1 MAVVG
6 TKVWEQLMSIVKDDV
21 EGFAMVVVLEV
32 RDDDEDKQEGV
43 EKMMM
48 EVASWLSSAAHQA
61 VPYSRHS
68 WPCSVLQTLS

>member
-1 MAVVG
+1 
-6 TKVWEQLMSIVKDDV
+6 MSIVKDDV
-21 EGFAMVVVLEV
+21 EGFAIVEVLEV
-32 RDDDEDKQEGV
+32 KHDDVDTQEGV

-68 WPCSVLQTLS
+68 WPCNVLPTLSWESLTLI